1 MPPLIMNV
9 VKGLRYCGKKG
20 SYSLRE
26 MARPLK
32 ESTGGYACPAG
43 YQPCN
48 ENFLKVSGGE
58 DYVVCIGA
66 MEDPQLSCPITSLAF
81 EPPQENA
88 SMYEKRLVV
97 S

>member
-1 MPPLIMNV
+1 MVMNV

-20 SYSLRE
+20 GYSLRE
-26 MARPLK
+26 MVRPVKK
-32 ESTGGYACPAG
+32 ESTGGYECPAG
-43 YQPCN
+43 YKPCN
-48 ENFLKVSGGE
+48 ENFLKVADGE
-58 DYVVCIGA
+58 EYVVCIGT
-66 MEDPQLSCPITSLAF
+66 MEDPQLFCPITSLAF